1 MSLSSNISPPPDGGY
16 GWVCVAACFSINC
29 FTWGAVSSYG
39 VYLAH
44 YLSNNI
50 FPEATPMDFALIGGL
65 NFSMAMLVAPAVT
78 IIARKYGTQL
88 PMLLGLGL
96 LASGYV
102 SASFSQRIWQLYLSQ
117 GVLIGFGVG
126 FIYIPSIPVLSQ
138 WFDKKRSL
146 ANGIS
151 AAGSGIGGLIFSFM
165 DGSIIQKISLAW
177 ALRFTA
183 IISCSIL
190 IIAILLIR
198 TRNEAIQPSQRG
210 FDVKLLRRLD
220 VLLLLSWAFLSML
233 GYICLLFSLP
243 DYARSIG
250 LSDNQ
255 ATVVNAIL
263 NLGTAVGRPLIGV
276 SSDCFGRIEVAGLL
290 TCFCGIT
297 CFVIWLPSA
306 SYGALVLFAF
316 ISGAI
321 LGVFWVTVGPLC
333 VEVAG
338 LEQLQSLLSLSWV
351 FTVLPTTC
359 KVFTYVPGDLSE
371 VIALKLRRLGS
382 YQPYRN
388 AQVFCGISYICASMA
403 LLSLWMIKRRKVQT
417 GV

>member
-1 MSLSSNISPPPDGGY
+1 MSLSSNASLPPDGGY

-78 IIARKYGTQL
+78 IIARKYGTKL

-165 DGSIIQKISLAW
+165 DGSIIQKISPAW
-177 ALRFTA
+177 ALRLTA
-183 IISCSIL
+183 IISCSML

-220 VLLLLSWAFLSML
+220 VLLLLSWAFLGML

-255 ATVVNAIL
+255 ATIVNAIL

-276 SSDCFGRIEVAGLL
+276 ASDYFGRIEVAGLL
-290 TCFCGIT
+290 TCFCGVT

-306 SYGALVLFAF
+306 SYGVLVLFAF

-321 LGVFWVTVGPLC
+321 LGVFWVV
-333 VEVAG
+333 
-338 LEQLQSLLSLSWV
+338 S
-351 FTVLPTTC
+351 
-359 KVFTYVPGDLSE
+359 
-371 VIALKLRRLGS
+371 
-382 YQPYRN
+382 
-388 AQVFCGISYICASMA
+388 
-403 LLSLWMIKRRKVQT
+403 
-417 GV
+417 

>member
-1 MSLSSNISPPPDGGY
+1 
-16 GWVCVAACFSINC
+16 
-29 FTWGAVSSYG
+29 
-39 VYLAH
+39 
-44 YLSNNI
+44 
-50 FPEATPMDFALIGGL
+50 MDFALIGGL

-78 IIARKYGTQL
+78 IIARKYGTKL

-96 LASGYV
+96 LALGYV
-102 SASFSQRIWQLYLSQ
+102 SASFSQRIWPLYLSQ

-165 DGSIIQKISLAW
+165 DGSIIQRISLAW
-177 ALRFTA
+177 ALRLTA

-210 FDVKLLRRLD
+210 FDVKLLHRLD

-255 ATVVNAIL
+255 ATIVNAIL

-276 SSDCFGRIEVAGLL
+276 ASDRFGRIEVAGLL

-306 SYGALVLFAF
+306 SYGVLVLFAF

-321 LGVFWVTVGPLC
+321 LGVFWVV
-333 VEVAG
+333 
-338 LEQLQSLLSLSWV
+338 S
-351 FTVLPTTC
+351 
-359 KVFTYVPGDLSE
+359 
-371 VIALKLRRLGS
+371 
-382 YQPYRN
+382 
-388 AQVFCGISYICASMA
+388 
-403 LLSLWMIKRRKVQT
+403 
-417 GV
+417 